1 MHKMGKEKKP
11 KKELVI
17 ELLKKDTDGLTIVEI
32 SKILKISRNTTAVAL
47 AELKGANL
55 LRIRPV
61 GIAKLHY
68 WQRKGGKNKK
78 GTTPP

>member
-78 GTTPP
+78 